1 MQPILSRRAV
11 LAGTAA
17 TLLPIRV
24 RAGEVAHRLTI
35 LHVNDIH
42 SRHDPVDDRAL
53 TCAFDAAHRNCLG
66 GTARLAGSLALAR
79 RAAEAAGRTV
89 LLLDAG
95 DQFQGSLFYT
105 AWKGDVELAVAH
117 AQGTEA
123 MAVGNH
129 EFDDGPANLA
139 RFVRAARFPVLS
151 ANLDASREPALAGLV
166 KPWTIIDKAGLR
178 IGVVGLTTP
187 ETLVGSSPGP
197 NIAIGDPAAALIGA
211 AAAARAA
218 GAMVVVALSHLGV
231 DVDRALAA
239 SIPAGTVAAVVG
251 GHSHTLLSD
260 SEPGAAGP
268 AHAVVNGAA
277 VAQAACYARYGG
289 RLDLDLDADGRV
301 VAFDGDVRHIGPET
315 PEDADVARIVASYG
329 AKLDGVRNQVVGHA
343 PAPLGNTG
351 CRVAECPLGDF
362 VADAMLR
369 STEGADVAI
378 LNGGGMRIG
387 LPGGAITR
395 GDVLAA
401 FPFGNMVATLRLRGG
416 DLGAAVAYGLSRSGR
431 GAFPQVAG
439 MRVRWSPGSLDI
451 SVRDQD
457 GAFRPLDP
465 DRIYTVVTIDFL
477 RRGGDGYALLKTAA
491 IDPYDNGPPL
501 DEVVAKA
508 LTGDDPLQGRTDGRI
523 AATP

>member
-1 MQPILSRRAV
+1 MQTTLSRRTV

-17 TLLPIRV
+17 ALLPIRV

-35 LHVNDIH
+35 LHVNDVH

-53 TCAFDAAHRNCLG
+53 TCALDAAHPGCLG

-79 RAAEAAGRTV
+79 KAAEAAGRTV

-105 AWKGDVELAVAH
+105 TWKGDVELAVAH

-129 EFDDGPANLA
+129 EFDDGPLNIA

-166 KPWTIIDKAGLR
+166 KPWVVLDRAGLKV
-178 IGVVGLTTP
+178 GVVGLTTP

-197 NIAIGDPAAALIGA
+197 NVAIGDPEPALIAA

-218 GAMVVVALSHLGV
+218 GAVVVIALSHLGAE
-231 DVDRALAA
+231 VDRALAA
-239 SIPAGTVAAVVG
+239 SIPPSAVDAFVG

-260 SEPGAAGP
+260 AEPGATGP
-268 AHAVVNGAA
+268 AHAIINGAA
-277 VAQAACYARYGG
+277 VVQAACYARYGG

-301 VAFDGDVRHIGPET
+301 VAFGGDVRHIGPDT
-315 PEDADVARIVASYG
+315 PQDAEVAAIVASYA

-343 PAPLGNTG
+343 PAPIGNAG
-351 CRVAECPLGDF
+351 CRTGECPLGDF

-378 LNGGGMRIG
+378 LNGSGMRIG

-401 FPFGNMVATLRLRGG
+401 FPFGNMVATLKLRGG
-416 DLGAAVAYGLSRSGR
+416 DLDAAVAYGLSRLGR

-439 MRVRWSPGSLDI
+439 MRVRWSPSSLDI
-451 SVRDQD
+451 AVRDRAGVFQ
-457 GAFRPLDP
+457 PLDP
-465 DRIYTVVTIDFL
+465 DRVYTVVTIDFL
-477 RRGGDGYALLKTAA
+477 RRGGDGYALLTTAA

-501 DEVVAKA
+501 DEVVANA

-523 AATP
+523 VATP